1 MFCKQIFHFFLPS
14 INDHSFHQ
22 EIDVTNMIRVL
33 KKSTLSI
40 CCFYVEYVDS
50 SGIAMRSLK
59 DMIPTIQ
66 KNGSVLV
73 TFTDSSYLS
82 AFYTSYQVSHLDKY
96 SNFLVVAMDE
106 DAYHVIIPLVLLSD
120 IR

>member
-1 MFCKQIFHFFLPS
+1 
-14 INDHSFHQ
+14 
-22 EIDVTNMIRVL
+22 MIRVL

-50 SGIAMRSLK
+50 SGITMRSFK